1 MKHAPEPS
9 ERSAIQSEGGAMIRR
24 PALVA
29 AVMIWDAVALLALL
43 GYAVFM
49 GTGYEYRGLRP
60 ADATELAE
68 PFPEGADAAVL
79 TKIQR
84 DSDKVFKKLTPRGS
98 HVVIDRVHNRL
109 YLWRADTM
117 LLEAAISCGAG
128 SRLADAKTGR
138 EWTFDTPVGR
148 FRVVN
153 RREYPVWVAPD
164 WEFIEANEPIP
175 RSRSARVQEGM
186 LGEYA
191 LDLNIPGYMIHGTLY
206 SRLLGRSV
214 SHGCIRVGRD
224 DLRVLW
230 RKVPIGSTVFI
241 F

>member
-1 MKHAPEPS
+1 
-9 ERSAIQSEGGAMIRR
+9 
-24 PALVA
+24 VA
-29 AVMIWDAVALLALL
+29 AVLAWDLLAVLAL
-43 GYAVFM
+43 AGYAVFQN
-49 GTGYEYRGLRP
+49 TDFIYRSLSP
-60 ADATELAE
+60 ADDVRHAA
-68 PFPEGADAAVL
+68 PFPEAEDEAAMARIEKDAA
-79 TKIQR
+79 KA
-84 DSDKVFKKLTPRGS
+84 FKKLTPRGP

-109 YLWRADTM
+109 SLWKADAL
-117 LLEAAISCGAG
+117 LLEAPISCGAG
-128 SRLADAKTGR
+128 SRLTDAKTGR

-164 WEFIEANEPIP
+164 WEFIETNEPIP
-175 RSRSARVQEGM
+175 KSRSARVQEGM

-224 DLRVLW
+224 DLRVIW
-230 RKVPIGSTVFI
+230 RKVPVGSTVFI

>member
-1 MKHAPEPS
+1 MKHAPGPTDY
-9 ERSAIQSEGGAMIRR
+9 RTIQPAGGAMPRR
-24 PALVA
+24 PVLVT
-29 AVMIWDAVALLALL
+29 AVVIWDALVLIALI
-43 GYAVFM
+43 GYAVFL
-49 GTGYEYRGLRP
+49 GTGYDYRGLTA
-60 ADATELAE
+60 ADALELSE
-68 PFPEGADAAVL
+68 PFPEGDDDAVL
-79 TKIQR
+79 AKIER
-84 DSDKVFKKLTPRGS
+84 EGDKVFKKLTPRGS

-109 YLWRADTM
+109 YLWRADT
-117 LLEAAISCGAG
+117 LLIEAAISCGAG
-128 SRLADAKTGR
+128 SRLTDAKTGR

-230 RKVPIGSTVFI
+230 RKVPIGSTIFI